1 MSTKSTAAN
10 ADTAQG
16 ASHTHIFDRMP
27 SKEMLNMLG
36 LPIMLADGDL
46 NVVFV
51 NDAAYEMFEAIE
63 PEIRK
68 DLPRFRAREVV
79 GKNIDLFHKN
89 PMHQRRMIDGMRTPM
104 ESGFQIGDR
113 HLAFRAA
120 PFFEDGKLVG
130 SVVEWTDQT
139 DGVNARNDME
149 KLMVQMRHMAKE
161 HELGDIEVMMNVHE
175 FDGELQDIVKL
186 TNEMVQAH
194 IDVKKA
200 AIEVF
205 QQFGQGN
212 FDADMPPLP
221 GKKAFINDTIN
232 VVRQNFR
239 NVTSEITELSDAI
252 VRGDL
257 DVDID
262 VAKYPGE
269 YRQIVASFERAFAS
283 LNSAFGQIA
292 SQVTQVQQTV
302 DQMSQ
307 SSQSLATNSQI
318 ASSSVDEVSASTE
331 QTDAQVKANAESA
344 RNATALVNTAAE
356 VAAVGQEKIQGMVQA
371 MEGISNSSKDIAKII
386 KVIDEIA
393 FQTNLLALNAAV
405 EAARAGQHGRGFAV
419 VAQEVRN
426 LAGRSAKAARETSD
440 LIEGAATRTDTGV
453 RIANETADS
462 FERIASDIQKVKS
475 IVEDINQASDEQ
487 SRGVAQINQAI
498 GEVAKTALAASQQ
511 ADELASTAA
520 QMTAATDH
528 MSQEI
533 GRFKLRAVAPTSG
546 IESFDQM
553 SPEMM
558 AQVRAMM
565 EQMKSGGMKMN
576 GHADGS
582 GSGTSS
588 KGDKDNR
595 GYANF

>member
-1 MSTKSTAAN
+1 MA
-10 ADTAQG
+10 
-16 ASHTHIFDRMP
+16 HLFDRLP
-27 SKEMLNMLG
+27 SKEMLNSLG
-36 LPIMLADGDL
+36 NPIMLADGNL

-51 NDAAYEMFEAIE
+51 NESAYELFENIE
-63 PEIRK
+63 EDIRQ

-89 PMHQRRMIDGMRTPM
+89 PMHQRRMIDGMRNSM
-104 ESGFQIGDR
+104 ESGFKIGSR
-113 HLAFRAA
+113 HLAFRAN
-120 PFFEDGKLVG
+120 PFFEEGKLVG
-130 SVVEWTDQT
+130 VVVEWNDNTA
-139 DGVNARNDME
+139 GVNAENSMQL
-149 KLMVQMRHMAKE
+149 LMDQMRNMSEQHD
-161 HELGDIEVMMNVHE
+161 LGDIEVFMDPNRFE
-175 FDGELQDIVKL
+175 GELRDIVVL

-200 AIEVF
+200 AMNVF
-205 QQFGQGN
+205 KEFGQGN
-212 FDADMPPLP
+212 FDADMPSLP
-221 GKKAFINDTIN
+221 GKKVFINHIVND
-232 VVRQNFR
+232 VRANFR
-239 NVTSEITELSDAI
+239 QVTAEITELSDAI

-257 DVDID
+257 DVDVD
-262 VAKYPGE
+262 VSKYPGE
-269 YRQIVASFERAFAS
+269 YSQIVSSFERAFAS
-283 LNSAFGQIA
+283 LNNAFRQIS
-292 SQVTQVQQTV
+292 SQVDQVQQTV
-302 DQMSQ
+302 AQMSQ
-307 SSQSLATNSQI
+307 ASQSLATNSQI

-344 RNATALVNTAAE
+344 RNATELVNAAAQ
-356 VAAVGQEKIQGMVQA
+356 VASVGQEKIQGMVQA

-520 QMTAATDH
+520 QMTAATEH

-533 GRFKLRAVAPTSG
+533 GRFRLRAAAPVSG

-553 SPEMM
+553 SPEML

-565 EQMKSGGMKMN
+565 EQQMGGYGAGKLN
-576 GHADGS
+576 GSKPSAS
-582 GSGTSS
+582 NPS